1 MLWVQPQRSGLFNIL
16 IKSTYLLLK
25 CFLLRK
31 GLCSLG
37 HTLTH
42 LQPASTVLTPTNT
55 NNLNNGVN
63 YIGNF
68 SFKSPV
74 LPTAGGQNHWHY
86 ADSGTRAG
94 KTGLWVNPG
103 RGNNHLPLPKGFAP
117 KPATVEALT
126 AVNNSSCLELPDL
139 GVFLPVQLRIQKT
152 AGVTTISPRAHWH

>member
-1 MLWVQPQRSGLFNIL
+1 MFFVEKGTLLPGTYTDSPAASQYSFN
-16 IKSTYLLLK
+16 
-25 CFLLRK
+25 
-31 GLCSLG
+31 
-37 HTLTH
+37 
-42 LQPASTVLTPTNT
+42 TNT

-94 KTGLWVNPG
+94 KPGLWVNPG

-126 AVNNSSCLELPDL
+126 AVNSCSCLELPDL
-139 GVFLPVQLRIQKT
+139 GLFLPVQLRIQKT
-152 AGVTTISPRAHWH
+152 AGVTTISPRAH